1 MSSSLTKA
9 DYSKILEYYGEQVP
23 SSLAELKKSA
33 EAILS
38 LKLCR
43 CIKKVSPENEPKA
56 IGICTKNIFNKKGL
70 TRGTFKCKNGRS
82 VDFHKRA
89 KFSETIKKKNKTIKR
104 KKEQKEKDKK

>member
-56 IGICTKNIFNKKGL
+56 IGICTKNIFNTGDK
-70 TRGTFKCKNGRS
+70 THPDRFRGRQHRNLIIAASSRS
-82 VDFHKRA
+82 SWVP
-89 KFSETIKKKNKTIKR
+89 R
-104 KKEQKEKDKK
+104 KSGF